1 MYLVQLLVPVHD
13 NTGVPFPRDRF
24 DQVRSELTEKFGG
37 VTAFVRSPAQGFWKE
52 TPEAV
57 VRDDII
63 MYEVM
68 ADSLDRGWWQAYQ
81 EQLQRRFRQQELVI
95 RVSASER
102 L

>member
-1 MYLVQLLVPVHD
+1 MYLVQLLVPIHD
-13 NTGVPFPRDRF
+13 NTGSPFPRDRF

-52 TPEAV
+52 TPDAT
-57 VRDDII
+57 VRDDIV

-68 ADSLDRGWWQAYQ
+68 ADALDRGWWQAYR
-81 EQLQRRFRQQELVI
+81 EQLQRRFRQHELVI
-95 RVSASER
+95 RVSTIER